1 MRKVLP
7 LVVALLTGTGFVGT
21 AIAFVAASSQA
32 HASDVDPDYR
42 LSSLRVFN
50 RVVLLVKEQY
60 VEPQR
65 IRPKEMLLAA
75 LDSVEKSVPEV
86 LVEEGKDE
94 AVVTVGSE
102 TRTFPLDD
110 VTSLWELSFKLR
122 DVFRF
127 LETRISPEVDR
138 RDVEYAAVNGMLS
151 KLDPHSV
158 LLEPKFSQEMKLNT
172 KGEFGGLGIVISIR
186 DGALT
191 VISPIDGTPADRAG
205 VKAQDKI
212 VKIGEES
219 TVNMG
224 LDEAVERLRGKPGT
238 AVVIFILR
246 KGWEEAQRFEI
257 VRDTIRVDSVTHQLL
272 EEPAPTTAAAP
283 NQGPAPA
290 GRLGYVKIKQ
300 FQGHTADDVAAAVA
314 DMEKQAK
321 TKLSGLVLDL
331 RNNPG
336 GLLDQAYEVG
346 NLFLHDGVVVVTQ
359 EGGQGGERREM
370 RAQAKGT
377 KIDLPLVVIVNGG
390 SASASEIVAGALK
403 NRGRA
408 IIVGDQTF
416 GKGSVQQ
423 LYDFPD
429 QSSLKLTI
437 GQYLT
442 PGDESIQSIGITPDI
457 QITPV
462 LAQDADNLNIL
473 PDEHT
478 REEDLDRHLDDA
490 RTKKHEARYSLAYLA
505 ENVTADEQERRDAAS
520 KFQEDFEIKLAR
532 RMLTQSPV
540 MSRDQMLDGVKPVVD
555 QVTNEEEKKIDE
567 ALLKLGIDWTR
578 GPPAVNGKLTMNV
591 TSAEPVDAG
600 GSLKLT
606 VRARNDSQQPM
617 FRVRANTNATMGL
630 FSDHEFLYGKIDPG
644 QFRDWTVTMKVPKE
658 LQSRRD
664 LVRLSFADDKSALGT
679 LDIPVTINGIPR
691 PRFSYAL
698 FIDDARGGNGD
709 GMLQAGE
716 SVDLVVS
723 IKNTGS
729 GSSDEPTALLK
740 NLGGAETFIE
750 TGRQKMTALKPGTSG
765 VARFAFKVQPS
776 GGNNNTEQA
785 SVNGKGDKV
794 DLRLQVFD
802 AVTGDVL
809 VERLQFPIKSGKE
822 EVKKKKG
829 IFEANAGAS
838 VLAAAEPSSQV
849 IAKAAPGTRF
859 DVVSEVNGFVRVKLT
874 GPAVNGAGSLYGYV
888 ASAGLAPAKG
898 KLVLGAD
905 GEPQGL
911 SFVYGRD
918 PPRISFTGGPVA
930 TVDGDSYTVEAKIE
944 DDGPVKDAYIFVGDQ
959 KVFFETLKTKGPTN
973 SVVKHDVKL
982 KPGVNVITVVARED
996 DEFAQRE
1003 VLTVYSKKGDPFA
1016 EKEKLTGF

>member
-1 MRKVLP
+1 MRK
-7 LVVALLTGTGFVGT
+7 ALLLAVSTLTLATG
-21 AIAFVAASSQA
+21 IAFVAASTEA
-32 HASDVDPDYR
+32 HANDVDPDYR

-65 IRPKEMLLAA
+65 IRPKEMLLAS
-75 LDSVEKSVPEV
+75 LDAVEKSVPEV
-86 LVEEGKDE
+86 LVEDE
-94 AVVTVGSE
+94 KNEVVVTVGSE

-158 LLEPKFSQEMKLNT
+158 LLEPRFSQEMKLNT

-238 AVVIFILR
+238 SVIIWIMR

-272 EEPAPTTAAAP
+272 DSPANADGTP
-283 NQGPAPA
+283 GPK
-290 GRLGYVKIKQ
+290 LGYVKIKQ

-314 DMEKQAK
+314 DMEKEAK
-321 TKLSGLVLDL
+321 THLSGLVLDL

-336 GLLDQAYEVG
+336 GLLDQAVEVS
-346 NLFLHDGVVVVTQ
+346 NLFLHDGVIVVTQ
-359 EGGQGGERREM
+359 EGGTGGERREI
-370 RAQAKGT
+370 RAQNKQG
-377 KIDLPLVVIVNGG
+377 KIDLPLVVLVNGG
-390 SASASEIVAGALK
+390 SASASEIVAGAMK

-442 PGDESIQSIGITPDI
+442 PGDESIQSVGITPDV
-457 QITPV
+457 QITPI
-462 LAQDADNLNIL
+462 LAHDVDDLNIL

-478 REEDLDRHLDDA
+478 REEDLDRHLDDS
-490 RTKKHEARYSLAYLA
+490 RIKKHVSRYKLAYLA
-505 ENVTADEQERRDAAS
+505 EEVSADEQERRDASS
-520 KFQEDFEIKLAR
+520 KFHEDFEIRLCR
-532 RMLTQSPV
+532 RLLTQAPV
-540 MSRDQMLDGVKPVVD
+540 ASHDQMLDGVKPAID
-555 QVTNEEEKKIDE
+555 SITNEEEKKIDD
-567 ALLKLGIDWTR
+567 ALMKLGVDWTR
-578 GPPAVNGKLTMNV
+578 GPDQNGKLAMNV
-591 TSAEPVDAG
+591 VSAEPVDAG
-600 GSLKLT
+600 GTLKL
-606 VRARNDSQQPM
+606 VVQAKNAGAAPLY
-617 FRVRANTNATMGL
+617 RVRANTEATMGL
-630 FSDHEFLYGKIDPG
+630 FSDHEFLYGKLAPG
-644 QFRDWTVTMKVPKE
+644 EARQWTVNMKVPKE
-658 LQSRRD
+658 LQARRD
-664 LVRLSFADDKSALGT
+664 LVRLSFADDERSLGT

-709 GMLQAGE
+709 GLLQDGE

-723 IKNTGS
+723 IKNTGAGVS
-729 GSSDEPTALLK
+729 EEPTALLK

-750 TGRQKMTALKPGTSG
+750 TGRQKLDALKPDSSG
-765 VARFAFKVQPS
+765 VARFAFKVQP
-776 GGNNNTEQA
+776 NHDTKA
-785 SVNGKGDKV
+785 DKV

-809 VERLQFPIKSGKE
+809 VERLQFPIKSVKE
-822 EVKKKKG
+822 TVKRKRG
-829 IFEANAGAS
+829 VVEANAGAS
-838 VLAAAEPSSQV
+838 VLAAAESTSAV

-859 DVVSEVNGFVRVKLT
+859 DAVAEVNGFVRVKL
-874 GPAVNGAGSLYGYV
+874 GPFFGYV
-888 ASAGLAPAKG
+888 PSAGLAPARG
-898 KLVLGAD
+898 KIVLGAD

-930 TVDGDSYTVEAKIE
+930 TVDGDTYNVEAHID
-944 DDGPVKDAYIFVGDQ
+944 DDGPVKDAYVFVGDQ
-959 KVFFETLKTKGPTN
+959 KVYFESLKSRGPTN
-973 SVVKHDVKL
+973 AVLRHTVKL

-1003 VLTVYSKKGDPFA
+1003 VLTVYSNKGDPFA

>member
-1 MRKVLP
+1 VSRRSAGKLVSLIASVFVLASGLA
-7 LVVALLTGTGFVGT
+7 LVATDTR
-21 AIAFVAASSQA
+21 AWAA
-32 HASDVDPDYR
+32 DVDPDYR

-86 LVEEGKDE
+86 LVEEGNNE
-94 AVVTVGSE
+94 AIVTVGNE
-102 TRTFPLDD
+102 TRSFRLDE
-110 VTSLWELSFKLR
+110 VTSLWELSFALR

-138 RDVEYAAVNGMLS
+138 RDVEYAAVNGMLG

-158 LLEPKFSQEMKLNT
+158 LLEPRFSQEMKLNT

-191 VISPIDGTPADRAG
+191 VISPIDGTPADKAG

-238 AVVIFILR
+238 PVIIWILR
-246 KGWEEAQRFEI
+246 KGWEEPQRFEI
-257 VRDTIRVDSVTHQLL
+257 VRDVIKVDSVTHQLL
-272 EEPAPTTAAAP
+272 DDQPGSATS
-283 NQGPAPA
+283 GKI
-290 GRLGYVKIKQ
+290 GYVKIKQ
-300 FQGHTADDVAAAVA
+300 FQGHTADDVADAVA
-314 DMEKQAK
+314 AMEKQAK

-336 GLLDQAYEVG
+336 GLLDQAVEVS
-346 NLFLHDGVVVVTQ
+346 NLFLKDGVIVVTQ
-359 EGGQGGERREM
+359 EGGQGGERREI
-370 RAQAKGT
+370 RAQPRAN
-377 KIDLPLVVIVNGG
+377 KIDLPLVVLVNGG
-390 SASASEIVAGALK
+390 SASASEIVAGAMK

-442 PGDESIQSIGITPDI
+442 PGDESIQSVGITPDVSVL
-457 QITPV
+457 PV
-462 LAQDADNLNIL
+462 VAQDKDNLNLL

-490 RTKKHEARYSLAYLA
+490 RIQKHESRYKLAYLA
-505 ENVTADEQERRDAAS
+505 EDLSQEEQERRDASS
-520 KFQEDFEIKLAR
+520 KFQEDFEIKLCR
-532 RMLTQSPV
+532 RLLMRAPIMT
-540 MSRDQMLDGVKPVVD
+540 RDGMLDAVKPVVD
-555 QVTNEEEKKIDE
+555 EVSSEEEKRIDA
-567 ALLKLGIDWTR
+567 ALLKLGVDWTR
-578 GPPAVNGKLTMNV
+578 GASSTGKLTTELV
-591 TSAEPVDAG
+591 SAQPVDAG
-600 GSLKLT
+600 GNLVVT
-606 VRARNDSQQPM
+606 VRARNDGTAPL
-617 FRVRANTNATMGL
+617 FRVRANTIATLGL
-630 FSDHEFLYGKIDPG
+630 FSDHEFLYGKLDPG
-644 QFRDWTVTMKVPKE
+644 QAREWTVNMKVPKE
-658 LQSRRD
+658 LQSRKD
-664 LVRLSFADDKSALGT
+664 LVRLSFADDSKSLGS
-679 LDIPVTINGIPR
+679 LDVPVTIKGIAR

-698 FIDDARGGNGD
+698 FIDDSRNGNGD
-709 GMLQAGE
+709 GLLQAGE

-723 IKNTGS
+723 IKNTGA
-729 GSSDEPTALLK
+729 GPSDEPMALLK
-740 NLGGAETFIE
+740 NLGNSEVFIE
-750 TGRQKMTALKPGTSG
+750 TGRQKLEPLKPGSSG
-765 VARFAFKVQPS
+765 LARFAFKVQPV
-776 GGNNNTEQA
+776 EA
-785 SVNGKGDKV
+785 SAKPADKV

-802 AVTGDVL
+802 SVTGDVL
-809 VERLQFPIKSGKE
+809 VERLQFPIKSGAV

-829 IFEANAGAS
+829 VVEATAATT
-838 VLAAAEPSSQV
+838 VLAAADAGSAV
-849 IAKAAPGTRF
+849 LAKAAGGTRF
-859 DVVSEVNGFVRVKLT
+859 DAVAEVNGFVRVKV
-874 GPAVNGAGSLYGYV
+874 GNLYGYV
-888 ASAGLAPAKG
+888 ASSGVGPSKG
-898 KLVLGAD
+898 KVSTVTSAS

-918 PPRISFTGGPVA
+918 PPRISFPAGSVV
-930 TVDGDSYTVEAKIE
+930 TVDGDTYTVDAKIE
-944 DDGPVKDAYIFVGDQ
+944 DDGPVKDAYLFVGDQ
-959 KVFFETLKTKGPTN
+959 KVYFENLRTKGPTN
-973 SVVKHDVKL
+973 ATLHHDVKL
-982 KPGVNVITVVARED
+982 KPGVNVITLVARED

-1003 VLTVYSKKGDPFA
+1003 VLTVFSSKGDPLA
-1016 EKEKLTGF
+1016 KQK